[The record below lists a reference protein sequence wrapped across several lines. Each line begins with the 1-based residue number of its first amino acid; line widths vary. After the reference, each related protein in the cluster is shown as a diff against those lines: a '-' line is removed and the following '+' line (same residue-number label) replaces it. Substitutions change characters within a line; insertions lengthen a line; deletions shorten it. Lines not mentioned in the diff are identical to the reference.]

1 MIGAACDRIIASI
14 YGEVAA
20 SSAVSVLDVGPDP
33 LLPAPVQ
40 AGPGTAD
47 RPRPS
52 IVTRYVQGVKTHWS
66 TSMRFPNPL
75 QAVVLAVGF
84 GLCFLLGGTD
94 RLTSPT
100 FDVIRNSGGAVVWGL
115 AYIVVATALFG
126 AWRIWR
132 HGLFWAYVAAAS
144 GYLSFAVATFRPA
157 WEQPTVNYLACFL
170 AAWLAWVHTSA
181 AVRVSGEWTIERW
194 WRQRRARKRRR

>member
-14 YGEVAA
+14 YGEVPA

-33 LLPAPVQ
+33 QLPAPVQ

-84 GLCFLLGGTD
+84 GLCFLLGGTA

-126 AWRIWR
+126 AWRIFR
-132 HGLFWAYVAAAS
+132 HGLVGA
-144 GYLSFAVATFRPA
+144 
-157 WEQPTVNYLACFL
+157 
-170 AAWLAWVHTSA
+170 
-181 AVRVSGEWTIERW
+181 
-194 WRQRRARKRRR
+194 